1 MLDYHREPRAGECDV
16 CDYAIEHRLD
26 LPYEHARVRLATVF
40 LQQDLEEIDPGT
52 TKLSSL
58 AVSRSGL
65 EPGPVHDL
73 DPRHWFWAIYYEPH
87 IRLSWGR
94 SEE

>member
-16 CDYAIEHRLD
+16 CDDSLQHQLD

-40 LQQDLEEIDPGT
+40 LTQDLEIEPET

-73 DPRHWFWAIYYEPH
+73 DPRHWFWAICDEPG
-87 IRLSWGR
+87 IRLSWER
-94 SEE
+94 SDG